1 MTVMKNIL
9 IVCAFL
15 LTEIVISPVGAAQC
29 LPLEVI
35 NPEGN
40 YIIPGALGDI
50 VYRRIDGQELSL
62 DAYVQQGGGH
72 RPAVIILHGGGWD
85 TGSRAAFTGQFLE
98 MMTAAGFNWF
108 SIDYRKN
115 GLYRYD
121 DGVDDLLAAIEYI
134 KCHAA
139 EFRIDTRRIA
149 LIGEDSGA
157 HLAAMAAIK
166 RPGALNGLVLVGGF
180 YDLTQSPQ
188 LKTWLEGLKETEAL
202 TFLHRASP
210 AGADLRAFP
219 ETLIVHGAA
228 DSESPLSAAG
238 KICDNLKTG
247 GRSCRLIE
255 VEKASHRPE
264 NWWPSQWGYKEQL
277 IAWMKQR
284 LDGEK
289 LKHLPIRTN
298 LEKNIVF
305 DARNNLKMDAFKP
318 AGKGPFPA
326 AILVHGGGWEAG
338 DKVTYITPLFE
349 PLAKA
354 GIAWFSIDYRLT
366 PAVRHPQ
373 QLDDLRTAVR
383 FVAANAKRFNIDPHR
398 IAIIGESASG
408 QMVARIANERLPE
421 VAAAVSFYGVYDF
434 LPMARQITP
443 RSIPARLFGITEMD
457 SAADETLRRYSPFYQ
472 AKAGQTPLLL
482 ICGNK
487 DGLYAQ
493 HTAYV
498 EKLKT
503 IGARFDELTVEGAP
517 HGVEN
522 WEGHSGRLDYKN
534 RLVEWLKANMPA
546 GR

>member
-1 MTVMKNIL
+1 MKNIL

-15 LTEIVISPVGAAQC
+15 LTGNVSKSPESEQC
-29 LPLEVI
+29 LPLKVR

-50 VYRRIDGQELSL
+50 VYRRIDGQHLSL
-62 DAYVQQGGGH
+62 DAYVQKGAGR
-72 RPAVIILHGGGWD
+72 RPAVIIIHGGGWD
-85 TGSRAAFTGQFLE
+85 TGSRVAFTGQFLE
-98 MMTAAGFNWF
+98 MMTSAGFNWF

-115 GLYRYD
+115 GLHRYEN
-121 DGVDDLLAAIEYI
+121 GVDDLLAAIDFI

-149 LIGEDSGA
+149 LIGEDSGV

-166 RPGALNGLVLVGGF
+166 RPGVLNGLVLAGGF

-188 LKTWLEGLKETEAL
+188 LKARLDGLKETEAMS
-202 TFLHRASP
+202 FLHRASP

-219 ETLIVHGAA
+219 ATLIVHGAA
-228 DSESPLSAAG
+228 DSESPLSAAA
-238 KICDNLKTG
+238 KFCDNLKKAS
-247 GRSCRLIE
+247 RSCRLLE
-255 VEKASHRPE
+255 VEKAIHRPE

-289 LKHLPIRTN
+289 LKHLQISAN
-298 LEKNIVF
+298 LKKNIVF
-305 DARNNLKMDAFKP
+305 DAKNNLKMDAFKP
-318 AGKGPFPA
+318 AGRGPFPA

-408 QMVARIANERLPE
+408 QMVARVASERLPE

-434 LPMARQITP
+434 LPMAGQITP
-443 RSIPARLFGITEMD
+443 RSIPARLFGITELD
-457 SAADETLRRYSPFYQ
+457 SAAGETLRRYSPLYQ
-472 AKAGQTPLLL
+472 AKAGQIPLLL

-493 HTAYV
+493 HTAFV
-498 EKLKT
+498 EKLKA
-503 IGARFDELTVEGAP
+503 IGARFNELTVEGAP

-522 WEGHSGRLDYKN
+522 WEGHPGRLDYKN
-534 RLVEWLKANMPA
+534 RLVEWLKTNMPA